1 MLRLRQV
8 RLALWRRRM
17 LATLWLQARAKR
29 ARITVDI
36 APDVHLDPGVKISV
50 DAGSTNVLELGA
62 GVQLYGDVL
71 VHLRGG
77 TVRIG
82 DGTMIRRGS
91 VLNVT
96 GTLEIGERCVLSYG
110 NIVHCADHI
119 RIGRLAAIGEFV
131 TIVDSRHFHEG
142 EHEFV
147 GDNLETG
154 SVEIGDNV
162 WIAPKSSIL
171 MGVTIGD
178 EAVVAAHA
186 VVGTDVPAKAIVG
199 GIPAKLLR
207 QR

>member
-1 MLRLRQV
+1 MRRLRQL
-8 RLALWRRRM
+8 RLAAWRRRV
-17 LATLWLQARAKR
+17 LVLLWLQGRAKG
-29 ARITVDI
+29 ARITVRI
-36 APDVHLDPGVKISV
+36 APDVHIEPGVRISV
-50 DAGSTNVLELGA
+50 DARSASVLEIES

-82 DGTMIRRGS
+82 RGTMIRRGS

-96 GTLEIGERCVLSYG
+96 GTLEIGERSVLSYG
-110 NIVHCADHI
+110 NIVHCADRV
-119 RIGRLAAIGEFV
+119 RIGRLAAIGEYV
-131 TIVDSRHFHEG
+131 TIVDSRHFHDG

-147 GDNLETG
+147 GDNLETAP
-154 SVEIGDNV
+154 VDIGDNV

-186 VVGTDVPAKAIVG
+186 VVGNDVPPRAIVG